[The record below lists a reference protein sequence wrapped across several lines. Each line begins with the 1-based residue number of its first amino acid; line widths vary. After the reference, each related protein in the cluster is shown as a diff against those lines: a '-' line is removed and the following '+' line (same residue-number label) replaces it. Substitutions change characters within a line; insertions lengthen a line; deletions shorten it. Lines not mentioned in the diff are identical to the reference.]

1 MKIKD
6 IICLVGAFV
15 FSFLFYQQSWGIN
28 FGLYSLFLIAGLAIA
43 TPQATKHKNWW
54 LSATAVLF
62 AAVCMG
68 LYGNALCFITLLLA
82 WMFLAGYTVSP
93 QSAAVVVIAQAGISF
108 LSSVPKTIK
117 GWQIAHTRKGDKTG
131 LANHWYIYL
140 LVIGIFLL
148 FVLLYSFASKSFSEV
163 LKKIDL
169 SFISISG
176 ILTTLL
182 GYYLCLV
189 FVRHQRINSI
199 DREEK
204 KWAAPLIALLP
215 PYTDEFTNRQ
225 QIDRKAGG
233 LLLILLNLL
242 LLIVNLADITFLA
255 NGISNPNEH
264 NFSEMVHQGVGALI
278 TSIVIAVAILL
289 YLFRGQ
295 LNFDRKAKTLFIL
308 ALLWVLQNLVLIAT
322 SGLKNSLYIHF
333 VDGLTYKRIGVFYYL
348 LLSCI
353 GLFFTAYKLYA
364 KKPNWYLVRSNFV
377 VFFGVMVLSCAVNW
391 DTLIARYNIQK
402 AVAEQKD
409 PDMFYIG
416 KLSAA
421 NLPLLAQWAEG
432 LKNNPANLHNYN
444 AHQVN
449 QLIDR
454 WEAKTDNFLR
464 NNNNHGWQSWNY
476 TDQQAINK
484 LRNINWKSY
493 YLPDFEIIEQNTP
506 EPRTEP
512 QTETIEEIVETE
524 NYRY

>member
-1 MKIKD
+1 MKTKD
-6 IICLVGAFV
+6 IICLIGAFV

-28 FGLYSLFLIAGLAIA
+28 FGLFSLFLIGALAIA
-43 TPQATKHKNWW
+43 TLQATKHKNWW
-54 LSATAVLF
+54 WSVAAVMF

-108 LSSVPKTIK
+108 LSSAPKTIK
-117 GWQIAHTRKGDKTG
+117 GWRIAHARKGDKTG
-131 LANHWYIYL
+131 LANHWYIYI

-169 SFISISG
+169 SFISFGG

-182 GYYLCLV
+182 GYYLCTV

-215 PYTDEFTNRQ
+215 PYTDGFTSRQ

-242 LLIVNLADITFLA
+242 LLIVNLADISFLA
-255 NGISNPNEH
+255 DGISNPNEY

-278 TSIVIAVAILL
+278 ASIVIAVAILL

-295 LNFDRKAKTLFIL
+295 LNFDKKAKTLFIL
-308 ALLWVLQNLVLIAT
+308 ALLWVLQNLVLVAT

-364 KKPNWYLVRSNFV
+364 KKPNWYLVRTNFV

-416 KLSAA
+416 TLSAT

-432 LKNNPANLHNYN
+432 LKNNPKNLHNYTPF
-444 AHQVN
+444 QVN
-449 QLIDR
+449 ELISR
-454 WEAKTDNFLR
+454 WSTKTEIFLK
-464 NNNNHGWQSWNY
+464 HEYHEGWPSWNY
-476 TDQQAINK
+476 TDQQTYNQ
-484 LRNINWKSY
+484 LHNIVWKKY
-493 YLPDFEIIEQNTP
+493 YLPEPEPEIIEQNST
-506 EPRTEP
+506 EPKTEP
-512 QTETIEEIVETE
+512 QTEIVETE